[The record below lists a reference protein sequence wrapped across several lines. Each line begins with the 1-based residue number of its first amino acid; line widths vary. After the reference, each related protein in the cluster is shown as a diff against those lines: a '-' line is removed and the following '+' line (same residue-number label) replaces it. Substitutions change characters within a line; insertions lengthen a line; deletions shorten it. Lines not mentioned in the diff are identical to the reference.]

1 MITQDDVLY
10 MIVTDRFADGD
21 PANNGDVDRSDL
33 DRRHG
38 GDLMGIVERIPYL
51 SALGVTTLWI
61 TPVYK
66 NPPYAYH
73 GYHPLD
79 FEKVDPHLS
88 SPQLGCNGSRQVV
101 RRFLEIAHQN
111 RLKVMPLPLAAL

>member
-73 GYHPLD
+73 GYPAMAAGRWSGG
-79 FEKVDPHLS
+79 F
-88 SPQLGCNGSRQVV
+88 SRS
-101 RRFLEIAHQN
+101 RTRTG
-111 RLKVMPLPLAAL
+111 

>member
-88 SPQLGCNGSRQVV
+88 SPRLG
-101 RRFLEIAHQN
+101 
-111 RLKVMPLPLAAL
+111 